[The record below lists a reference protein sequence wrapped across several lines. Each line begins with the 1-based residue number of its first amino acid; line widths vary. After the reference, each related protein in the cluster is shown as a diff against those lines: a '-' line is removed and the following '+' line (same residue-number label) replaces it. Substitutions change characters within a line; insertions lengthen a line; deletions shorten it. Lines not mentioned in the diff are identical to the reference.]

1 MRSSLRD
8 LALATVF
15 GVLLIGGVST
25 LRAENLSVRLEAN
38 QYRIT
43 DVGEGNQLIRM
54 EGFGNLLIPGKPMLP
69 AKSFMIALPPAAEVL
84 SVQIE
89 GLSPIEF
96 EGQYNIKPAPP
107 VLPSDGRE
115 EMVRECRQR
124 WQDNYDVTYSSD
136 QGYPENAGRYLGTG
150 GLRKYTFIRVGYFPF
165 SYRPESGRLIF
176 TSSLEVSV
184 EYRLGSATDERLE
197 ELLSDTKGEQR
208 ASRLLV
214 NYSQAREWYLPR
226 TPGQAPKQ
234 TYDYVIITTDALAS
248 AVSPLVVWKQ
258 SIGYSVNVVTITWIE
273 ANYTGSDRQERIRNF
288 LVDKYAEWG
297 IEYLL
302 LAGDIDVLPMRQC
315 FPDPSNHD
323 PSSSYCPT
331 TDHYYAALTGSWDSD
346 GDGYPAEFGQDTVD
360 FVPEISVGRI
370 PFNDSATVADI
381 CGKLVSFEGDTS
393 PWKDNALLIGAMSN
407 YANENFSG
415 FPRTD
420 GAELMEE
427 MIPDMLSGWT
437 HTTMYEKTGLD
448 VCPYACDYPVTHT
461 NVVSNWSAN
470 DYGVV
475 NWWAHGGTDAAWRK
489 WWGYDDGDGVPEGH
503 EIYWDVFFENY
514 DVTSL
519 DDDHPSIIFSCAC
532 NNAWPEYDNL
542 AKRLLEHGSAGMVA
556 STRISWYN
564 EGWTDEGSGGNASLD
579 YYFFH
584 YMIVEGEKVGDALYS
599 CKTYYLN
606 HLFWSFA
613 DPEWTP
619 QQNLLD
625 FNLYGDPALVREG
638 ISEFVRGDAN
648 GDGEINV
655 ADIVYLVNFLYRG
668 GDPPDPVDA
677 GDANCDTIVDVGD
690 VVYLVNYL
698 YKGGDPPG
706 CP

>member
-1 MRSSLRD
+1 MISSLRNPLLLTV
-8 LALATVF
+8 LAF
-15 GVLLIGGVST
+15 LLLGGVST
-25 LRAENLSVRLEAN
+25 LRAEKLTITLEAG
-38 QYRIT
+38 QYRII
-43 DVGEGNQLIRM
+43 DAGEGKQVIRM
-54 EGFGNLLIPGKPMLP
+54 DGFGNLLIPGKPMLP
-69 AKSFMIALPPAAEVL
+69 AKSFMIALPPGAEVL
-84 SVQIE
+84 SVIAE
-89 GLSPIEF
+89 GTAQVEVQ
-96 EGQYNIKPAPP
+96 GQYSIKPAPP

-124 WQDNYDVTYSSD
+124 WQDNYSVTYSSD
-136 QGYPENAGRYLGTG
+136 QAYPENAGGYLGTG
-150 GLRKYTFIRVGYFPF
+150 GLRKYTFVRVGYFPF
-165 SYRPESGRLIF
+165 SYQPQSGGLTF
-176 TSSLEVSV
+176 TPSLRVSV
-184 EYRLGSATDERLE
+184 DYRLPSSTDESLE
-197 ELLSDTKGEQR
+197 ELLSDTKGERR
-208 ASRLLV
+208 ASKLLV
-214 NYSQAREWYLPR
+214 NYPQAREWYMPGTPR
-226 TPGQAPKQ
+226 SASQQ
-234 TYDYVIITTDALAS
+234 TYDYVVITTEALAS

-258 SIGYSVNVVTITWIE
+258 SIGYSVNVVTTTWIE
-273 ANYTGSDRQERIRNF
+273 ANYSGADLQERIRNF
-288 LVDKYAEWG
+288 LIDKYAEWG
-297 IEYLL
+297 IEYVL
-302 LAGDIDVLPMRQC
+302 LAGDIDVLPMRHC
-315 FPDPSNHD
+315 FPDPSNHN
-323 PSSSYCPT
+323 PNSSYCPP
-331 TDHYYAALTGSWDSD
+331 TDHYYAALTGGWDSD

-370 PFNDSATVADI
+370 PFSDFATVADI

-420 GAELMEE
+420 GANLMEE
-427 MIPDMLSGWT
+427 MIPDMLAGWT
-437 HTTMYEKTGLD
+437 YTTMYEKEGLD
-448 VCPYACDYPVTHT
+448 PCPYSCDYPVSSA
-461 NVVSNWSAN
+461 NVVTNWSAN
-470 DYGVV
+470 DYGIV

-489 WWGYDDGDGVPEGH
+489 WWEYDDGDGVPEGH
-503 EIYWDVFFENY
+503 EMYWEPFFENY
-514 DVTSL
+514 DVPSL
-519 DDDHPSIIFSCAC
+519 DDAHPSIIFSCAC

-556 STRISWYN
+556 STRVSWYN
-564 EGWTDEGSGGNASLD
+564 EGWTYEESGGNASLD

-599 CKTYYLN
+599 SKLYYLN

-638 ISEFVRGDAN
+638 ISEFTRGDAN

-668 GDPPDPVDA
+668 GGQPVPMEA
-677 GDANCDTIVDVGD
+677 GDANCDTVVNVGD
-690 VVYLVNYL
+690 VVFLVNYL
-698 YKGGDPPG
+698 YKAGDPPG